1 MRLRNIAPA
10 LIMALLGSMIPVT
23 VAFAGAPS
31 SDLAVTK
38 TADLEAGVV
47 GQPITYTVAVTND
60 GPDIAA
66 NVLVRDILD
75 VDLELVSITASG
87 LGSCTLVV
95 PLECSFATLAVG
107 GSETVTVVA
116 VPLEPSPVSNRA
128 VVESDSVDGDLSDN
142 SARVRLPVAPAACTI
157 VGTDGNDRLS
167 GTSSNDVI
175 CGLGG
180 RDALIGRGGRDR
192 LLSGKGKDLARG
204 GPGSDRVR
212 GAGGRDRLLGAR
224 GRDRLLAGPG
234 ADRLRGGPGRDLL
247 NGQAGRDVCLATRGD
262 RTVSC

>member
-1 MRLRNIAPA
+1 MNLRSIASV
-10 LIMALLGSMIPVT
+10 LVMALLASVIPIS
-23 VAFAGAPS
+23 VALAGAPS

-38 TADLEAGVV
+38 TAGVEASVV
-47 GQPITYTVAVTND
+47 GQPITYTVVVTND

-75 VDLELVSITASG
+75 ADLELVSITASG
-87 LGSCTLVV
+87 LGSCTLLA
-95 PLECSFATLAVG
+95 PLECTFATLAVG

-116 VPLEPSPVSNRA
+116 IPLGPSPVRNRA
-128 VVESDSVDGDLSDN
+128 VVGSDSADADPSDN
-142 SARVRLPVAPAACTI
+142 SARITLPVAPAACTI
-157 VGTDGNDRLS
+157 VGTDGNDRLR
-167 GTSSNDVI
+167 GTPGNDVI

-180 RDALIGRGGRDR
+180 NDALIGRGGRDR
-192 LLSGKGKDLARG
+192 LLSGKGKDVARG

-212 GAGGRDRLLGAR
+212 GAGGRDRLLGAG

-234 ADRLRGGPGRDLL
+234 ADRLRGGAGRDYL

-262 RTVSC
+262 RIVSC